1 MCCINPGARRLAPKK
16 LPPRLGT
23 SGVKDFSSLVVQEV
37 EPERGGPSA
46 EAVEEAS
53 ALLSV
58 VPIRADAAVAKVSLE
73 GAADE
78 DGELSGGRR
87 DSLWF
92 ADAGGQSAIE
102 RAQCRLRPPETH
114 DDEPQEAS
122 GAIRGT
128 GRARTQQAA
137 P

>member
-1 MCCINPGARRLAPKK
+1 MCCINPGARPPSPKK

-58 VPIRADAAVAKVSLE
+58 VPIGADVAVDKISLE
-73 GAADE
+73 GALDE

-87 DSLWF
+87 DGLRFS
-92 ADAGGQSAIE
+92 DGGGQWPIE
-102 RAQCRLRPPETH
+102 RPQCRLRPPETH

-128 GRARTQQAA
+128 GRART
-137 P
+137 